1 MFNANGFLNE
11 ILDCLVLDMPP
22 PLHLG
27 RPWTYDVDDD
37 DDNDNEEALH
47 TPRKTTASCR
57 ASNRFG
63 WENIIIDRRGFRYQ
77 IGVGRRTMTMR
88 RGDGWLWLRSC
99 MAAACTC
106 MVSVDGGDLLF
117 RRERRIFLFWRE
129 SHQQQAPPSASAS
142 SPASSISI
150 LSASAH
156 HHHHQIIICRYDD
169 SRISISIIVKDT
181 D

>member
-117 RRERRIFLFWRE
+117 RRDGESFCFGGKVTSSRHHHLLLLRPPRVLFL
-129 SHQQQAPPSASAS
+129 S
-142 SPASSISI
+142 SPHPPITI
-150 LSASAH
+150 T
-156 HHHHQIIICRYDD
+156 I
-169 SRISISIIVKDT
+169 K
-181 D
+181 